1 MGLPGATSH
10 VMQSLV
16 SPILFVAVLVVILAL
31 AAIVIAFRVRDT
43 TKHSGLAVAVSALP
57 AVMML
62 CLFYSL
68 AVHMHHSLGA
78 WPSSI
83 GERGFPA
90 ALITHANIAKS
101 FFSILVLISIFASP
115 LLFLLCFFVRGWR
128 ATLYYLGVYALSCL
142 ICFGIMLLAPAQF
155 LYWWWD

>member
-1 MGLPGATSH
+1 MLGHMRASRTGIIVSAAPGL
-10 VMQSLV
+10 
-16 SPILFVAVLVVILAL
+16 LAL
-31 AAIVIAFRVRDT
+31 
-43 TKHSGLAVAVSALP
+43 G
-57 AVMML
+57 
-62 CLFYSL
+62 LFYSL
-68 AVHMHHSLGA
+68 AIHMRQSLGA
-78 WPSSI
+78 WPTSI

-142 ICFGIMLLAPAQF
+142 ICFGIMLLAAAQF